1 MIYNIS
7 REAFNIWRLIAVEE
21 ISRKR
26 FKKLLYYFLLFIA
39 IGMDMTFEIYYSFTI
54 AIAILGQLLLL
65 EEKKLSEILIKEYII
80 GLLIIPVICKL
91 VIKFLF

>member
-1 MIYNIS
+1 M
-7 REAFNIWRLIAVEE
+7 EE

-26 FKKLLYYFLLFIA
+26 FKKLLYYFLLFMG
-39 IGMDMTFEIYYSFTI
+39 IGVDMTLEINCCFTF
-54 AIAILGQLLLL
+54 AIVFLGQLLLL

>member
-1 MIYNIS
+1 M
-7 REAFNIWRLIAVEE
+7 EE

-26 FKKLLYYFLLFIA
+26 FKKLLYYFLLFMG
-39 IGMDMTFEIYYSFTI
+39 IGVDMTLEINYCFTF
-54 AIAILGQLLLL
+54 AIVFLGQLLLL